1 MIEINGVAKAF
12 GGVKALR
19 NVNLQI
25 KAGEIH
31 ALLGEN
37 GAGKSTLM
45 KILSGALERDS
56 GTIHID
62 GEPVHYKTT
71 QGAREKGIG
80 MIYQEFSLVPALTVA
95 ENIFLHQ
102 LKKKTLINYKQLQQ
116 DAAKIIHDIGF
127 NLDVRKPVYQLSV
140 AQQQVVEIAKALTA
154 DVKVLILDEPS
165 AVLGPAD
172 IVHLF
177 TTLRKLRDRGVALI
191 YISHHLEELFELCN
205 RVTILK
211 DGHSGE
217 TFHIADTSR
226 DQLVAAMLGRSLNT
240 MFPDR
245 NHITYPENAV
255 NYQFDNISLFQKTP
269 VNFNLKAGEI
279 LGIGGL
285 VGSGRTEL
293 LRAIFGADSQPK
305 KNVTAGA
312 EKLTLKNP
320 KISILQGFG
329 MVPEDRKKH
338 GGLLSMSIRENISLA
353 NLHQIANKFGFID
366 AGRERSVVIELV
378 NRLQIKLGSV
388 NDPLSS
394 LSGGNQQKV
403 ILAKWLNINANVLLI
418 DEPTRGVD
426 VGARAEIYQII
437 HELASEGL
445 AIIMV
450 SSDWEELMGLSD
462 RILVMREGQITIDLP
477 RKDFEEETL
486 IRYAIGA
493 HQTNA

>member
-1 MIEINGVAKAF
+1 MIEIKGVAKAF

-56 GTIHID
+56 GSIHIN
-62 GEPVHYKTT
+62 GEAVHYKTT

-95 ENIFLHQ
+95 ENILLHQ
-102 LKKKTLINYKQLQQ
+102 LKNKTLINYKQLQQ

-127 NLDVRKPVYQLSV
+127 DLDVRKPVDQLSV

-154 DVKVLILDEPS
+154 DIKVLILDEPS
-165 AVLGPAD
+165 AVLGPAE
-172 IVHLF
+172 IIHLF
-177 TTLRKLRDRGVALI
+177 STLRKLRDRGVALI
-191 YISHHLEELFELCN
+191 YISHHLEELFELCD

-211 DGHSGE
+211 DGYSGE
-217 TFHIADTSR
+217 TFDIAGTSR
-226 DQLVAAMLGRSLNT
+226 DQLVAAMLGRSLNA

-245 NHITYPENAV
+245 NSIDYPENAV
-255 NYQFDNISLFQKTP
+255 NYQFDNISIFQKTP
-269 VNFNLKAGEI
+269 VKFNLKAGEI

-293 LRAIFGADSQPK
+293 LRAIFGADVQTA
-305 KNVTAGA
+305 KNINAGSA
-312 EKLTLKNP
+312 KLTLKNP
-320 KISILQGFG
+320 AISILEGFG

-338 GGLLSMSIRENISLA
+338 GGLLSLSIRENISLA
-353 NLHQIANKFGFID
+353 NLCQIADKFGFID
-366 AGRERSVVIELV
+366 AGRELSIVNALI
-378 NRLQIKLGSV
+378 NRLRIKLGSV

-437 HELASEGL
+437 HEMALEGL

-462 RILVMREGQITIDLP
+462 RILVMREGRITIDLP
-477 RKDFEEETL
+477 RKDFKEETL

>member
-1 MIEINGVAKAF
+1 MIEIKGVARAF
-12 GGVKALR
+12 GGVKALK
-19 NVNLQI
+19 NVDLQI

-45 KILSGALERDS
+45 KILSGALEKDA
-56 GTIHID
+56 GTIKID
-62 GEPVHYKTT
+62 GEEVHYKTT

-80 MIYQEFSLVPALTVA
+80 MIYQEFSLVPSLSVA
-95 ENIFLHQ
+95 ENVFLHQ
-102 LKKKTLINYKQLQQ
+102 LKNKTIINYKQIQE
-116 DAAKIIHDIGF
+116 DAKKIINEIGF
-127 NLDVRKPVYQLSV
+127 DLDVKKPVYQLSV
-140 AQQQVVEIAKALTA
+140 AQQQVVEIAKALTG

-172 IVHLF
+172 IHHLF
-177 TTLRKLRDRGVALI
+177 ATLRKLRDKGVALI
-191 YISHHLEELFELCN
+191 YISHHLDELFELCD
-205 RVTILK
+205 RITILK
-211 DGHSGE
+211 DGYSGE
-217 TFHIADTSR
+217 TFDTKTTSR
-226 DQLVAAMLGRSLNT
+226 DELVASMLGRSLST

-245 NHITYPENAV
+245 SNI
-255 NYQFDNISLFQKTP
+255 QFDINAKDYHFSNISIFGKAPLHFT
-269 VNFNLKAGEI
+269 LKSGEI

-293 LRAIFGADSQPK
+293 LRAIFGADINNHK
-305 KNVTAGA
+305 KISVG
-312 EKLTLKNP
+312 EKRFSLKNP
-320 KISILQGFG
+320 KVAIAEGFG

-338 GGLLSMSIRENISLA
+338 GGLLSLSIGENISLA
-353 NLHQIANKFGFID
+353 NLKKISNKFGFI
-366 AGRERSVVIELV
+366 RSAQEKSIIDDLIK
-378 NRLQIKLGSV
+378 RLRVKIGSV
-388 NDPLSS
+388 NHPLSS

-403 ILAKWLNINANVLLI
+403 ILAKWLNIDADVLLI

-437 HELASEGL
+437 HELAQTGL

-462 RILVMREGQITIDLP
+462 RILVMRDGEITLDLH
-477 RKDFEEETL
+477 RKEFKEETL